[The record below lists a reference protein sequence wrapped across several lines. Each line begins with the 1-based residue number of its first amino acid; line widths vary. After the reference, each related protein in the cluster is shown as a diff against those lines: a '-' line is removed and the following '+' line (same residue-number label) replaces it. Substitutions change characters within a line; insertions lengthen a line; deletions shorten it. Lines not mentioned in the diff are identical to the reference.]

1 MYHHISDHE
10 LIEWCNKWDLLTKI
24 QKRLITLLE
33 ESPRVG
39 NYSDIVKF
47 CGINVNNQTANVK
60 QIKKLVEWGII
71 TISDFEEKD
80 KEELEHQIGIAIN
93 SRTKT
98 FRLTENWFKTFS
110 DLENNKIMEKAING
124 VMDKNKKRDATSAEI
139 ILNAL
144 RGGVK

>member
-24 QKRLITLLE
+24 QKRLVTLLE

-110 DLENNKIMEKAING
+110 DLENNKIMEKTING
-124 VMDKNKKRDATSAEI
+124 VMDKKRAENI
-139 ILNAL
+139 
-144 RGGVK
+144 KE

>member
-10 LIEWCNKWDLLTKI
+10 LIEWCNKWDLFTKI

-110 DLENNKIMEKAING
+110 DLENNKIMEKNH
-124 VMDKNKKRDATSAEI
+124 K
-139 ILNAL
+139 
-144 RGGVK
+144 

>member
-1 MYHHISDHE
+1 MHHHISDHE

-24 QKRLITLLE
+24 QKRLIALLE

-110 DLENNKIMEKAING
+110 DLENNKIMEKNH
-124 VMDKNKKRDATSAEI
+124 K
-139 ILNAL
+139 
-144 RGGVK
+144 

>member
-1 MYHHISDHE
+1 MHHHISDHE
-10 LIEWCNKWDLLTKI
+10 LIEWCNKWDLLSKI

-124 VMDKNKKRDATSAEI
+124 VMDKNKKAC
-139 ILNAL
+139 
-144 RGGVK
+144 

>member
-1 MYHHISDHE
+1 MYHRISDHE
-10 LIEWCNKWDLLTKI
+10 LIEWCNKWDLLSKI

-80 KEELEHQIGIAIN
+80 KEELEHQIGIVIN

-98 FRLTENWFKTFS
+98 FRLTENWFKTFG
-110 DLENNKIMEKAING
+110 DLENNKIMEKKHKWCYG
-124 VMDKNKKRDATSAEI
+124 
-139 ILNAL
+139 
-144 RGGVK
+144 

>member
-10 LIEWCNKWDLLTKI
+10 LIEWCNKWDLLSKI
-24 QKRLITLLE
+24 QKRLIALLE
-33 ESPRVG
+33 ESPRIG

-110 DLENNKIMEKAING
+110 DLENNKIMEKTING
-124 VMDKNKKRDATSAEI
+124 IMDKNKR
-139 ILNAL
+139 
-144 RGGVK
+144 R

>member
-124 VMDKNKKRDATSAEI
+124 VMDKKNKSVLIKGDK
-139 ILNAL
+139 
-144 RGGVK
+144 V

>member
-10 LIEWCNKWDLLTKI
+10 LIEWCNKWDLLSKI

-93 SRTKT
+93 SRT

-110 DLENNKIMEKAING
+110 DLENNKIMEKNH
-124 VMDKNKKRDATSAEI
+124 K
-139 ILNAL
+139 
-144 RGGVK
+144 

>member
-10 LIEWCNKWDLLTKI
+10 LIEWCNKWDLLSKI

-110 DLENNKIMEKAING
+110 DLECNKNMEKAING
-124 VMDKNKKRDATSAEI
+124 VMDKKIKAY
-139 ILNAL
+139 
-144 RGGVK
+144 

>member
-1 MYHHISDHE
+1 MYYHISDHE

-124 VMDKNKKRDATSAEI
+124 VMDKNKKAC
-139 ILNAL
+139 
-144 RGGVK
+144 

>member
-24 QKRLITLLE
+24 QKRLIALLE

-124 VMDKNKKRDATSAEI
+124 VMDKNKKAY
-139 ILNAL
+139 
-144 RGGVK
+144 

>member
-10 LIEWCNKWDLLTKI
+10 LIEWCNKWDLLSKI
-24 QKRLITLLE
+24 QKRLLTLLE

-124 VMDKNKKRDATSAEI
+124 VMDKNKKAC
-139 ILNAL
+139 
-144 RGGVK
+144 

>member
-24 QKRLITLLE
+24 QKRLIALLE

-110 DLENNKIMEKAING
+110 DLENNKIMEKTING
-124 VMDKNKKRDATSAEI
+124 IMDKK
-139 ILNAL
+139 
-144 RGGVK
+144 

>member
-124 VMDKNKKRDATSAEI
+124 VMDKKIKAY
-139 ILNAL
+139 
-144 RGGVK
+144 

>member
-1 MYHHISDHE
+1 MYYHISDHE
-10 LIEWCNKWDLLTKI
+10 LIEWCNKWDLLSKI

-124 VMDKNKKRDATSAEI
+124 VMDKNKK
-139 ILNAL
+139 
-144 RGGVK
+144 GC

>member
-24 QKRLITLLE
+24 QKRLIALLE

-124 VMDKNKKRDATSAEI
+124 VIDKNKKAC
-139 ILNAL
+139 
-144 RGGVK
+144 

>member
-1 MYHHISDHE
+1 MYYHISDHE

-110 DLENNKIMEKAING
+110 DLENNKIMEKNH
-124 VMDKNKKRDATSAEI
+124 K
-139 ILNAL
+139 
-144 RGGVK
+144 

>member
-1 MYHHISDHE
+1 MYYHISDHE
-10 LIEWCNKWDLLTKI
+10 LIEWCNKWDLLSKI

-110 DLENNKIMEKAING
+110 NLENNKIMEKTING
-124 VMDKNKKRDATSAEI
+124 VMDKNKKAY
-139 ILNAL
+139 
-144 RGGVK
+144 

>member
-10 LIEWCNKWDLLTKI
+10 LIEWCNKWDFLSKI

-110 DLENNKIMEKAING
+110 DLENNKIMEKTING
-124 VMDKNKKRDATSAEI
+124 VMDKNKR
-139 ILNAL
+139 
-144 RGGVK
+144 R

>member
-80 KEELEHQIGIAIN
+80 KEEVEHQIGIAIN

-98 FRLTENWFKTFS
+98 FRLTENWFKTFN
-110 DLENNKIMEKAING
+110 DLECDKIMEKAING
-124 VMDKNKKRDATSAEI
+124 VMDKKNKS
-139 ILNAL
+139 ILIK
-144 RGGVK
+144 GVNYERSNL

>member
-10 LIEWCNKWDLLTKI
+10 LIEWCNKWDLLSKI

-110 DLENNKIMEKAING
+110 DLENNKIMEKTING
-124 VMDKNKKRDATSAEI
+124 VMDKNKKAC
-139 ILNAL
+139 
-144 RGGVK
+144 

>member
-1 MYHHISDHE
+1 MYYHISDNE
-10 LIEWCNKWDLLTKI
+10 LIELCNKWDLLSKI
-24 QKRLITLLE
+24 QKRLIALLE

-110 DLENNKIMEKAING
+110 DLENNKIMEKTING
-124 VMDKNKKRDATSAEI
+124 VMDKKRIKE
-139 ILNAL
+139 
-144 RGGVK
+144 

>member
-10 LIEWCNKWDLLTKI
+10 LIEWCNKWDLLSKI

-33 ESPRVG
+33 ESSRVG

-110 DLENNKIMEKAING
+110 NLENNKIMEKNH
-124 VMDKNKKRDATSAEI
+124 K
-139 ILNAL
+139 
-144 RGGVK
+144 

>member
-1 MYHHISDHE
+1 MYYHISDHE

-80 KEELEHQIGIAIN
+80 KEELELQIGIAIN

-124 VMDKNKKRDATSAEI
+124 VMDKNKKAY
-139 ILNAL
+139 
-144 RGGVK
+144 

>member
-24 QKRLITLLE
+24 QKRLIALLE

-60 QIKKLVEWGII
+60 QIKKLVEWGMI

-98 FRLTENWFKTFS
+98 FRLTENWFKTFN
-110 DLENNKIMEKAING
+110 DLECNKFMEKTING
-124 VMDKNKKRDATSAEI
+124 VMDKNKKAY
-139 ILNAL
+139 
-144 RGGVK
+144 

>member
-124 VMDKNKKRDATSAEI
+124 VMDKNKK
-139 ILNAL
+139 
-144 RGGVK
+144 VC

>member
-1 MYHHISDHE
+1 MYRCNMSDHE
-10 LIEWCNKWDLLTKI
+10 LIEWCNKWDLLSKI
-24 QKRLITLLE
+24 QKRLLTLLE

-47 CGINVNNQTANVK
+47 CGINVNNQTANMK

-80 KEELEHQIGIAIN
+80 KKELEHQIGIAIN

-98 FRLTENWFKTFS
+98 FRLTENWFKVFS
-110 DLENNKIMEKAING
+110 DLEWNKIVES
-124 VMDKNKKRDATSAEI
+124 R
-139 ILNAL
+139 
-144 RGGVK
+144 R

>member
-110 DLENNKIMEKAING
+110 DLENNKIMEKTING
-124 VMDKNKKRDATSAEI
+124 VMDKNK
-139 ILNAL
+139 
-144 RGGVK
+144 RG

>member
-24 QKRLITLLE
+24 QKRLIALLE

-47 CGINVNNQTANVK
+47 CGINVNNQSANVK

-110 DLENNKIMEKAING
+110 DLENNKKDG
-124 VMDKNKKRDATSAEI
+124 KYDRV
-139 ILNAL
+139 
-144 RGGVK
+144 

>member
-24 QKRLITLLE
+24 QKRLIALLE

-60 QIKKLVEWGII
+60 HIKKLVEWGII

-124 VMDKNKKRDATSAEI
+124 VMDKKIKAY
-139 ILNAL
+139 
-144 RGGVK
+144 

>member
-124 VMDKNKKRDATSAEI
+124 VMDKNKKAY
-139 ILNAL
+139 
-144 RGGVK
+144 

>member
-10 LIEWCNKWDLLTKI
+10 LIEWCNKWDLLSKI
-24 QKRLITLLE
+24 QKRLIALLE

-60 QIKKLVEWGII
+60 HIKKLVEWGII

-124 VMDKNKKRDATSAEI
+124 VMDKK
-139 ILNAL
+139 
-144 RGGVK
+144 

>member
-110 DLENNKIMEKAING
+110 DLENNKIMEKNH
-124 VMDKNKKRDATSAEI
+124 K
-139 ILNAL
+139 
-144 RGGVK
+144 

>member
-10 LIEWCNKWDLLTKI
+10 LIEWCNKWDLLSKI
-24 QKRLITLLE
+24 QKRLIALLE

-60 QIKKLVEWGII
+60 RIKKLVEWGII

-124 VMDKNKKRDATSAEI
+124 VMDKKIKAY
-139 ILNAL
+139 
-144 RGGVK
+144 

>member
-24 QKRLITLLE
+24 QKRLIALLE

-110 DLENNKIMEKAING
+110 DLENNKIMEKKTIND
-124 VMDKNKKRDATSAEI
+124 VMDKK
-139 ILNAL
+139 
-144 RGGVK
+144 

>member
-1 MYHHISDHE
+1 MYRCLMSDHE
-10 LIEWCNKWDLLTKI
+10 LIEWCNKWELLTKI

-47 CGINVNNQTANVK
+47 CGINVNNQNANVM
-60 QIKKLVEWGII
+60 QIKRLASWSII

-80 KEELEHQIGIAIN
+80 KLEIEHQIGIAIN

-98 FRLTENWFKTFS
+98 FRLCEDWFSKFS
-110 DLENNKIMEKAING
+110 NLENNEIMEN
-124 VMDKNKKRDATSAEI
+124 R
-139 ILNAL
+139 
-144 RGGVK
+144 RR

>member
-1 MYHHISDHE
+1 MHHHISDHE
-10 LIEWCNKWDLLTKI
+10 LIEWCNKWDLLSKI

-110 DLENNKIMEKAING
+110 NLENNKIMEKTING
-124 VMDKNKKRDATSAEI
+124 IMDKNKKRTNKRSK
-139 ILNAL
+139 L
-144 RGGVK
+144 

>member
-10 LIEWCNKWDLLTKI
+10 LIEWCNKWDLLSKI
-24 QKRLITLLE
+24 QKRLIALLE

-110 DLENNKIMEKAING
+110 DLENNKIMEKTING
-124 VMDKNKKRDATSAEI
+124 VMDKNKKAY
-139 ILNAL
+139 
-144 RGGVK
+144 